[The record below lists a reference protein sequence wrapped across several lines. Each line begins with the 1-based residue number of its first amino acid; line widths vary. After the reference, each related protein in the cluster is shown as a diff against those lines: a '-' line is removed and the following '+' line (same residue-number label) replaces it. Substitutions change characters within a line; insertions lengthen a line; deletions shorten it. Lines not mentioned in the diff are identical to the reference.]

1 MRRKFLS
8 ILAGLN
14 AVLILGICTKSYSS
28 PKIQAAIAPNLST
41 NIPVK
46 LAKHLKKV
54 GANFYGTYWC
64 PACKSQMSMFGE
76 EARIYIPYIECGLPE
91 KLPDQ
96 NKKCHSSSIKVIP
109 TWIIPGKERL
119 EGVQSFE
126 TLSIWSDFRE

>member
-14 AVLILGICTKSYSS
+14 AVFILGICTKSYSS
-28 PKIQAAIAPNLST
+28 PKIQALNTPNIST
-41 NIPVK
+41 DTPVK

-64 PACKSQMSMFGE
+64 PACKSQMSMFGK
-76 EARIYIPYIECGLPE
+76 EAKIYIPYIECGLPK

-96 NKKCHSSSIKVIP
+96 NKKCHSSNIKVIP

-126 TLSIWSDFRE
+126 ALSIWSDFHE